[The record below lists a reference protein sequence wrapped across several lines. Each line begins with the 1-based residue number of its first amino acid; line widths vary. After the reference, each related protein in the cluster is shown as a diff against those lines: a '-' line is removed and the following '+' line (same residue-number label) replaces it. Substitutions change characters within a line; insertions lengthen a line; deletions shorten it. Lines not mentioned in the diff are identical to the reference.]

1 MPAIVRALTTR
12 KVKMSL
18 ELAQEARERAAM
30 QRSNTTK
37 PIGGRSDTAR
47 SQPSRSNSVANSG
60 VRPKISGPIELIHT
74 TNMLSYNAPDLPRP
88 STSNSNQSSSRSVAH
103 TDDESDSSP
112 STAASSP
119 PTSPDV
125 PSSELKRSVSPEPN
139 HLSCYFLPPQ
149 IPQVPSASTV
159 QAPAIPKRAPS
170 HTKQASIDAM
180 SRQRSMSHLSK
191 DSGRSMSRGQYSF
204 SRSASTATSFSGM
217 SRDSVQTHSTGI
229 SSTMSISPMSP
240 PAEKTQ
246 YANPQHPF
254 GLELAQVTEIAEEF
268 GVGNRLDAID
278 EEEQEL
284 LSRGLCKVS
293 ADVYLNDI
301 QNLASFFFHDRD
313 VTHARPVPAV
323 WI

>member
-1 MPAIVRALTTR
+1 
-12 KVKMSL
+12 
-18 ELAQEARERAAM
+18 M

-37 PIGGRSDTAR
+37 PMGGRPDALR
-47 SQPSRSNSVANSG
+47 SQPSRSNSIAMGNA
-60 VRPKISGPIELIHT
+60 RPQISGPIELIHT

-88 STSNSNQSSSRSVAH
+88 STSNSNQSSSRSATN
-103 TDDESDSSP
+103 TDDDSDSSP

-125 PSSELKRSVSPEPN
+125 PSSELKRSVSPQPN

-149 IPQVPSASTV
+149 APPVSNSFAG
-159 QAPAIPKRAPS
+159 QAPAIPRRAPS
-170 HTKQASIDAM
+170 HTKKASIESVA
-180 SRQRSMSHLSK
+180 RQRSISHLSK
-191 DSGRSMSRGQYSF
+191 ESGRSLSSRGNYSF
-204 SRSASTATSFSGM
+204 SRSGSSVTSFSGI
-217 SRDSVQTHSTGI
+217 SRDSVQTQSTGF
-229 SSTMSISPMSP
+229 SSTMSMGPASP
-240 PAEKTQ
+240 PSDKTHH
-246 YANPQHPF
+246 ATPQHPF

-268 GVGNRLDAID
+268 GVVNRLGVVD

-284 LSRGLCKVS
+284 LSRGLCKIS

-313 VTHARPVPAV
+313 ATHARPAQTA